1 MKSTRPKP
9 PVHISIQHDTETR
22 IDDSTKTSTFRD
34 ADRDSDV
41 SLGYSGHT
49 TEKELQSPITP
60 VTPVGVAFLD
70 LHADRQKEPFFDTDK
85 KCLH

>member
-34 ADRDSDV
+34 RDSDV
-41 SLGYSGHT
+41 SLDYSGHT
-49 TEKELQSPITP
+49 TEKGLQSPITP

-70 LHADRQKEPFFDTDK
+70 LHADRQKEPFLDTDK